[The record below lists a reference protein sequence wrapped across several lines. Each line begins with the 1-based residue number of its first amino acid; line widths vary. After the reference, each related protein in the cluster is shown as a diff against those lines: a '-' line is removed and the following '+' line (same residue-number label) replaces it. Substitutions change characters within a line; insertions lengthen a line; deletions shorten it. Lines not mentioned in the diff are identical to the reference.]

1 MQAWVPHLQWSNVSQ
16 HLDEGAA
23 RCGESLKGTKSTVP
37 VFFSQHIWEKKH
49 VLITRIAKWHAMMLI
64 HQLRERHG
72 GHIFTFQNSKPWCVS
87 TNVLARKEPWEAAWN
102 HLWNRQETTKNP
114 TVGCPPINLK
124 LWLLSQLQSIFAP
137 SLIMPDT
144 IDSHRARSKA
154 RHALTHPT
162 HPAWSH
168 CFVCQLS
175 NSPLWNLLPA
185 SGVETWRSL
194 WTLFSCHRPIKRDP
208 RDPPSKSS
216 KTSYSIYATLER
228 CKSWKMVQKI
238 KMQPEVMQSSG
249 ILGNWGKTASWLLVA
264 AIESSNSSE
273 GKESVSRRPCFMKPK
288 RSLLPVILGAGI
300 ATWHDQQTFFVMTM
314 TTILM
319 TVRFE
324 HAYYDDF
331 DDEVW

>member
-1 MQAWVPHLQWSNVSQ
+1 
-16 HLDEGAA
+16 
-23 RCGESLKGTKSTVP
+23 
-37 VFFSQHIWEKKH
+37 
-49 VLITRIAKWHAMMLI
+49 MLI

-72 GHIFTFQNSKPWCVS
+72 GHIFTFRNSKPWCVS

-102 HLWNRQETTKNP
+102 HLWNRKETTKCP
-114 TVGCPPINLK
+114 TVGCRPINLK

-144 IDSHRARSKA
+144 IRLIPHRARSKA

-162 HPAWSH
+162 HPAWSATSH
-168 CFVCQLS
+168 WFVCQLSNYS
-175 NSPLWNLLPA
+175 NSPLWNLKNSCVRCRNLEN
-185 SGVETWRSL
+185 SSS

-208 RDPPSKSS
+208 RDPPSK
-216 KTSYSIYATLER
+216 TSYSIYATLEP
-228 CKSWKMVQKI
+228 CKSWKMVQKF

-249 ILGNWGKTASWLLVA
+249 NLGNWGTTASWLLVA

-314 TTILM
+314 PMILM
-319 TVRFE
+319 TMRFE

>member
-1 MQAWVPHLQWSNVSQ
+1 MRFYECSGKKRAVRS
-16 HLDEGAA
+16 
-23 RCGESLKGTKSTVP
+23 RMKSLVKS
-37 VFFSQHIWEKKH
+37 SRNHKKPNCW
-49 VLITRIAKWHAMMLI
+49 L
-64 HQLRERHG
+64 
-72 GHIFTFQNSKPWCVS
+72 S
-87 TNVLARKEPWEAAWN
+87 TNQPQALVAVSVAKHLRAIIDHAW
-102 HLWNRQETTKNP
+102 HDWFPPSKKQSTT
-114 TVGCPPINLK
+114 C
-124 LWLLSQLQSIFAP
+124 F
-137 SLIMPDT
+137 DT
-144 IDSHRARSKA
+144 PNSSGMVP
-154 RHALTHPT
+154 LF
-162 HPAWSH
+162 
-168 CFVCQLS
+168 FVCQLS